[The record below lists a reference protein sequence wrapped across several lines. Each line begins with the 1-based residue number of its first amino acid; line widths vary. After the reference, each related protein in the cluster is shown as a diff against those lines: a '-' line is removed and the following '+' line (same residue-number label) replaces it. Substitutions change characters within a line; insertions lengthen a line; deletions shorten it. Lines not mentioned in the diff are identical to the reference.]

1 MNTATR
7 TILTMI
13 LEQCAKDTATR
24 NTQKE
29 HSAKIK
35 SCLIKFL
42 RKCIALKLTTQLH
55 SKKLYFIKNI
65 Y

>member
-35 SCLIKFL
+35 SCVIKFL
-42 RKCIALKLTTQLH
+42 RKYIPLKLTTQLH

>member
-13 LEQCAKDTATR
+13 NGQCAKDTATR

-29 HSAKIK
+29 HSAKFK
-35 SCLIKFL
+35 KCVVKFV
-42 RKCIALKLTTQLH
+42 RKYIALKLTTQLH
-55 SKKLYFIKNI
+55 SIKLYFSKNI
-65 Y
+65 